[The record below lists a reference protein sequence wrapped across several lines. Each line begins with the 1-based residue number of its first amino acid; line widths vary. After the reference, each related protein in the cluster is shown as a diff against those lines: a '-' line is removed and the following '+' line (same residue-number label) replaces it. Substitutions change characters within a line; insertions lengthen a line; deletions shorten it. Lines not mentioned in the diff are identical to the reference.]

1 MHLFWNPFT
10 KNECMH
16 LTHKVDHLMIQN
28 MLEELFLSIN
38 QMETEKAE
46 ILPESMG
53 SKFLI

>member
-53 SKFLI
+53 SKFQI